1 MKIHC
6 STLVAAATFFALGCV
21 STSAQ
26 EVTGVPGSPSATTTI
41 EGKQLPPPD
50 PKFGGV
56 IKEKASEST
65 PWWPPRVVPP
75 KGAPNVLL
83 IMTDDQGFG
92 APGTFGGVIP
102 TPSMDR
108 IAQAGLRYTN
118 FHSTSLCSP
127 TRAAIITG
135 RNHHSVG
142 FGVVGEIATGFP
154 GYDSIIPIEKGTI
167 GTILKA
173 NGYATSWF
181 GKDHNTPFYQ
191 SSQAGPF
198 DQWPNGMG
206 FDYFYGFVGGD
217 ASQWQPNLFRNTTA
231 IYPFLNNPGWNLETA
246 MADEAI
252 QYMKQLKEIAPGKP
266 WLVYYVPGATHAPHH
281 PTPEWVKKISD
292 MHLFDEGWNKVREKI
307 FANQKRLGI
316 MPENAKLT
324 PWPKDLPEWD
334 ALSFDE
340 KKLFIKQADVYGAYL
355 AYADHEIGRV
365 IQAVEDLGELDNT
378 LIIYIGGDNGASA
391 EGMLNGTPN
400 EFTTF
405 NGVPVPVKDQFLWYP
420 FWGSERTFPHF
431 AAGWA
436 WAMDTPF
443 KWVKQVPSHFG
454 GTAQGVVMSWP
465 GHITD
470 LGAIRRQFHH
480 VIDIVPTILEA
491 AGISQPDTINGVKQ
505 LSIEG
510 VSMVYTWDNANA
522 AAPTRHTT
530 QYFEMLGNRAI
541 YQDGWVAATTPVTLP
556 WELSTKTPP
565 DVITGYNWEL
575 YNVQEDPTQFN
586 DLATKMPDKLKQMQD
601 LFYTEAKKYN
611 VLPLDNTTLARW
623 NTPRPS
629 LTAGRT
635 VFTYAGELTG
645 TPPSAAPD
653 IKNKSYTI
661 TAEVE
666 IPEGGAE
673 GMIVTE
679 GGRFGGYGLF
689 LSKGEFG
696 VGRGKVV
703 FLYNLL
709 DLKRT
714 MWEGPELEAGKHT
727 IVFDFKSAE
736 PGLGKGGTG
745 VLSVDGKE
753 VARNSMEHTTPI
765 TFPEDES
772 FDVGQDT
779 RTGVAMVEYRYD
791 VPFRFTGKIDKLTF
805 RLERESQTQGKN

>member
-1 MKIHC
+1 MTIVR
-6 STLVAAATFFALGCV
+6 SLLVCAGLVGLGC
-21 STSAQ
+21 TTGLTQ
-26 EVTGVPGSPSATTTI
+26 QVTGTLGSPGATTTI
-41 EGKQLPPPD
+41 TGQQLPPPD

-56 IKEKASEST
+56 INQKASEST
-65 PWWPPRVVPP
+65 PWWAPRVVPP

-92 APGTFGGVIP
+92 APSTFGGVIP
-102 TPSMDR
+102 TPTMDR
-108 IAQAGLRYTN
+108 IAKEGLRFTN

-127 TRAAIITG
+127 TRAALITG

-167 GTILKA
+167 GTILKE

-181 GKDHNTPFYQ
+181 GKNHNTPSYQ

-198 DQWPNGMG
+198 NQWPNGMG

-217 ASQWQPNLFRNTTA
+217 ASQWQPNLYRNTTA
-231 IYPFLNNPGWNLETA
+231 IYPFDGNPGWNLETA

-252 QYMKQLKEIAPGKP
+252 GYIKQLKEIAPGKP

-281 PTPEWVKKISD
+281 PTPEWIKKISD
-292 MHLFDEGWNKVREKI
+292 MHLFDDGWNKVRETI

-316 MPENAKLT
+316 MPQDARLT
-324 PWPKDLPEWD
+324 PWPDGLPQWD
-334 ALSFDE
+334 SLSFEE
-340 KKLFIKQADVYGAYL
+340 KKLFTRQADIYGAYL

-365 IQAVEDLGELDNT
+365 VQAVDDLGELDNT

-391 EGMLNGTPN
+391 EGMVNGTPN

-405 NGVPVPVKDQFLWYP
+405 NGVSVPVKDQFLWYP
-420 FWGSERTFPHF
+420 FWGSERTFPHY

-454 GTAQGVVMSWP
+454 GTSQGVVMSWP

-470 LGAIRRQFHH
+470 AGGVRRQFHH

-491 AGISQPDTINGVKQ
+491 ASIPAPDMINGIPQ
-505 LSIEG
+505 SPIEG
-510 VSMVYTWDNANA
+510 VSMVYTWDKANAN
-522 AAPTRHTT
+522 APTRHDT

-541 YQDGWVAATTPVTLP
+541 YHDGWVAATTPATLP

-565 DVITGYNWEL
+565 DVITGYDWEL
-575 YNVQEDPTQFN
+575 YNVVDDPTQAN
-586 DLATKMPDKLKQMQD
+586 DLAAAMPEKLKQMQD
-601 LFYTEAKKYN
+601 LFYSEAKKYN
-611 VLPLDNTTLARW
+611 VLPLDNSTLARW
-623 NTPRPS
+623 NTLRPN

-635 VFTYAGELTG
+635 EFSYSGELSGVPAT
-645 TPPSAAPD
+645 AAPD
-653 IKNKSYTI
+653 IRNKSYTI
-661 TAEVE
+661 TADVD
-666 IPEGGAE
+666 IPEGGGE

-689 LSKGEFG
+689 LSKGDFG

-714 MWEGPELEAGKHT
+714 MWEGPELEAGKHRIT
-727 IVFDFKSAE
+727 FDYKAD
-736 PGLGKGGTG
+736 GTNLGTG
-745 VLSVDGKE
+745 GMGILSVDGQE
-753 VARNSMEHTTPI
+753 VARNSLEHGIPV
-765 TFPEDES
+765 TFPEDET

-779 RTGVAMVEYRYD
+779 RTGVALVEYRYD
-791 VPFRFTGKIDKLTF
+791 TPFKFTGKIDKLVF
-805 RLERESQTQGKN
+805 ELGRSNQ